1 MLAYSG
7 RPPAAYSGDPSS
19 YIVPRYARVTIAGI
33 CSLGVALATAI
44 ISQTGSRVDMT
55 RFSRY
60 ATAWLL
66 AVFCVL
72 PGARAETV
80 LITGSNQ
87 GIGLEFA
94 KEYAA
99 KGWTVIAT
107 HRRDFMPEELA
118 RLQQMYPNKVRVE
131 HLDVTDATQI
141 KTLAARLRGHPID
154 VLINNAA
161 LTRLAP
167 ITDRQG
173 NAGQL
178 FGTLDYDQLDLFI
191 HTNVA
196 GPLRLTE
203 ALIDNVRASKQKK
216 IIAISSAAGMLSV
229 PPRAA
234 DHYWYRISKTA
245 LNSAMR
251 LLAVQFKN
259 DGVIVAIFHPGG
271 VQVESLGD
279 LRLPGFV
286 PPPEAVGRMI
296 TTIDGLTLKDSG
308 RFMQSDGRDQPW

>member
-1 MLAYSG
+1 MRTSG
-7 RPPAAYSGDPSS
+7 RF
-19 YIVPRYARVTIAGI
+19 
-33 CSLGVALATAI
+33 SLRALAL
-44 ISQTGSRVDMT
+44 
-55 RFSRY
+55 
-60 ATAWLL
+60 LL
-66 AVFCVL
+66 AIVFTVRV
-72 PGARAETV
+72 PAETV

-107 HRRDFMPEELA
+107 HRRATAPDELA
-118 RLQQMYPNKVRVE
+118 SLQRQYPARVRVE
-131 HLDVTDATQI
+131 RLDVTDPAQI
-141 KTLAARLRGHPID
+141 KALALKLKGQPID
-154 VLINNAA
+154 VLLNNAA

-167 ITDRQG
+167 LTDKQG

-196 GPLRLTE
+196 GPVRVSE
-203 ALIDNVRASKQKK
+203 AFIDNVRASKQKK
-216 IIAISSAAGMLSV
+216 IIAISSAAGMLSM
-229 PPRAA
+229 PPRSA

-251 LLAVQFKN
+251 LLAAQLK
-259 DGVIVAIFHPGG
+259 DEGIVVALFHPGG

-279 LRLPGFV
+279 LKLPGFV
-286 PPPEAVGRMI
+286 PPAEAVGKMI
-296 TTIDGLTLKDSG
+296 ATIDGLTPKDSG
-308 RFMQSDGRDQPW
+308 RFLQSDGRDQPW

>member
-1 MLAYSG
+1 MTRVL
-7 RPPAAYSGDPSS
+7 
-19 YIVPRYARVTIAGI
+19 RYAIG
-33 CSLGVALATAI
+33 
-44 ISQTGSRVDMT
+44 
-55 RFSRY
+55 
-60 ATAWLL
+60 LL
-66 AVFCVL
+66 AGFLAL
-72 PGARAETV
+72 PGAWAETV

-107 HRRDFMPEELA
+107 HRRDSTPEELA
-118 RLQQMYPNKVRVE
+118 RLQHLYPKVHIE
-131 HLDVTDATQI
+131 HLDVTDAAQV
-141 KTLAARLRGHPID
+141 KALAAKLKGQPID
-154 VLINNAA
+154 VLLNNAA
-161 LTRLAP
+161 VVRFAPLT
-167 ITDRQG
+167 DSQG

-178 FGTLDYDQLDLFI
+178 FGTLDYNQLDLFM

-203 ALIDNVRASKQKK
+203 AFIDNVRAGKQKK
-216 IIAISSAAGMLSV
+216 IIAISSAAGMVSV
-229 PPRAA
+229 APRSA

-251 LLAVQFKN
+251 LLATQFK
-259 DGVIVAIFHPGG
+259 DEGIVVAFFHPGG

-286 PPPEAVGRMI
+286 PPQVAVSKMI
-296 TTIDGLTLKDSG
+296 ATIDNLTMKDSG
-308 RFMQSDGRDQPW
+308 HFLQADGRDQPW